1 MNDLNEE
8 FAEMFQGDD
17 FEDDAEDIA
26 ANSENDDG
34 KNKNDD
40 TVGFEIFELSGSID
54 NVFDDKLLANQEE
67 EAVNGYLAALR
78 KAKRYT
84 VNRMITEE
92 EEKAIKAVKESTAE
106 LCKTVL
112 DEKSKELTAELP
124 KVREYTNKAEFEKS
138 IMPNP

>member
-26 ANSENDDG
+26 ANSENDDSE
-34 KNKNDD
+34 NKNDD

-92 EEKAIKAVKESTAE
+92 EEKLFSKGNWTEVYVKQFLMKKAKNLQQSFQRYVSIRIRQNLK
-106 LCKTVL
+106 
-112 DEKSKELTAELP
+112 
-124 KVREYTNKAEFEKS
+124 KS